1 MATYSFRNK
10 ETNEIFDYSMR
21 MSEYD
26 SYMES
31 NPSVERY
38 YTPGDAMN
46 IVSGVGGIKTD
57 NGFKEVLSKVAEAH
71 PNSQLADR
79 TLSRSVREHQ
89 IDRVV
94 NKYRSN

>member
-1 MATYSFRNK
+1 MATYTFRNK
-10 ETNEIFDYSMR
+10 ETNEVFDHSMR

-31 NPSVERY
+31 NPSIERY
-38 YTPGDAMN
+38 YEPSDVMN
-46 IVSGVGGIKTD
+46 IVSGVGGIRTD

-71 PNSQLADR
+71 PNSELADR

-89 IDRVV
+89 IERVV
-94 NKYRSN
+94 HKYRS

>member
-1 MATYSFRNK
+1 MATYTFRNK
-10 ETNEIFDYSMR
+10 ETNEVFDHSMR

-38 YTPGDAMN
+38 YLPGDAMN

-71 PNSQLADR
+71 PNSNLADR